1 VYGVCQIG
9 SSDWITILRIKMIR
23 ILKSIVV
30 LSLLI
35 SSYAYAEVA
44 HPENPNIVGGVF
56 VEAVCFNND
65 GAVASIRECN
75 ISAADEGY
83 VAISAPNSSWFG
95 GGTSGINGCGISAVN
110 PVSSATCPFILGII
124 FADCTPNE
132 YILVQT
138 TKSGH
143 FWAVKGDGSCTE
155 IATPETTGL
164 VPCLLTDAFDP
175 VRGCYPVNDMSS
187 VNVAGGYIKL
197 ETATTPEAAHCDDVT
212 HEGRMIVDS
221 VNGKLYICTQ
231 VGWESISTDLP

>member
-1 VYGVCQIG
+1 
-9 SSDWITILRIKMIR
+9 MIR

-30 LSLLI
+30 LSLLM
-35 SSYAYAEVA
+35 SSFAYAEVA
-44 HPENPNIVGGVF
+44 HPENPNIVGAVF
-56 VEAVCFNND
+56 ILSHVCFNND
-65 GAVASIRECN
+65 GAVANPSECDTT
-75 ISAADEGY
+75 AADEGY
-83 VAISAPNSSWFG
+83 VIVDGSWYG
-95 GGTSGINGCGISAVN
+95 GNLSGINVCAISAVN
-110 PVSSATCPFILGII
+110 PVSSVTCSFTKGELVP
-124 FADCTPNE
+124 CTPNE

-143 FWAVKGDGSCTE
+143 FWAVKGDGSCGA

-221 VNGKLYICTQ
+221 VNSKLYICTQ
-231 VGWESISTDLP
+231 IGWESITTDPP